1 MRRIPDP
8 TIVACLLTMAQTTVC
23 KTTLYS

>member
-8 TIVACLLTMAQTTVC
+8 TIVTCLLTIAQTTVC
-23 KTTLYS
+23 KTILYS

>member
-8 TIVACLLTMAQTTVC
+8 TIVTCLLTMAQTTVC
-23 KTTLYS
+23 KTTL